1 MKKIFKCAICAIVGL
16 IAWTGCMEKP
26 VDIKV
31 ISYNIRLSTKSD
43 GDNWWENRKQASI
56 NMINEEKPTIFGLQ
70 EALPVQVEYLAE
82 NLPEYAY
89 IGVGRDDGKQKGEF
103 MAIFYRQDEVELLDG
118 GTFWLSE
125 TPDTPSRGWDAAC
138 FRSCTWTKLKMK
150 SNGKIFAYLNTHLDH
165 VGKEARKEGLALI
178 AKRAQEIVSD
188 DMPVFLTADFNAVT
202 SNPIFESVKAIM
214 KDAREVAPETDRRA
228 TINFYQPGNEDK
240 ADWIIDH
247 IFFRGATPKTFKVL
261 RDKNYGAPYIS
272 DHYPVVLE
280 AEI

>member
-1 MKKIFKCAICAIVGL
+1 MRYILYSVVCAVMSMIAISCYDEEP
-16 IAWTGCMEKP
+16 AE
-26 VDIKV
+26 IKV
-31 ISYNIRLSTKSD
+31 ISYNVRLNTKSD
-43 GDNWWENRKQASI
+43 GDNCWDNRKHASI
-56 NMINEEKPTIFGLQ
+56 NMINEEKPTVFGLQ
-70 EALPVQVEYLAE
+70 EALPEQVQYLAD
-82 NLPEYAY
+82 NLPEYGY
-89 IGVGRDDGKQKGEF
+89 IGVGRDNGKKKGEH
-103 MAIFYRQDEVELLDG
+103 MAIFYRKDDVELLDG

-165 VGKEARKEGLALI
+165 VGKMARKEGLALI
-178 AKRAQEIVSD
+178 MKRAQEIVTE
-188 DMPVFLTADFNAVT
+188 DMPIFLTADFNAVT
-202 SNPIFESVKAIM
+202 SNPIFESVKTIL

-261 RDKNYGAPYIS
+261 RDKDYGAPYIS